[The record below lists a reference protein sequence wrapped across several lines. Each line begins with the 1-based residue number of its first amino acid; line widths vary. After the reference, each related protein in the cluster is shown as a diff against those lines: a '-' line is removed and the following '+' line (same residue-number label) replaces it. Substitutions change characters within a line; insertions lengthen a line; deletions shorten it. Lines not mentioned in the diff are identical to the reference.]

1 VEDAKKPDATDD
13 LCGRL
18 RKKILQLTR
27 LCKIPN
33 PTHEELSEMDALIV
47 DLRKN
52 GYTSKEIEEIVE
64 GDRVQDTI
72 RKKLSGVKVEDESVK
87 NRMGALI
94 RRMAIADVD
103 IKDAEEMLKVK
114 ETILAP
120 ADVTIGDLTSLV
132 EEAKKAGYDV
142 KMIVDTYKGQKQSGL
157 SFKDLSATLDH
168 NKAMESLG
176 ITRTDLQ
183 QISAIAGKNNRDKSN
198 VLNSVVAYD
207 NLEAIC
213 LEIKKREEILDK
225 LRMEIETTTV
235 KKNKLDVELEHLQP
249 VIGMCSDLM
258 HKLHFNIASIRSI
271 HRCAQKYGNPFAVIE
286 AVDQYGTLQQIVESV
301 EQSSQTK
308 AQLDAEISQR
318 RLTIRSLRGQE
329 EALRSTVTGLVEPL
343 IKEITRT
350 YKESV
355 SAITAS
361 LEDMLA
367 HVQKAATEHGRRLET
382 SQILADDLKFLKI
395 AKTLLWIPQE
405 AKKLPIE
412 FAISLLN
419 IAKNILIA
427 KEDKSTIDFDDAL
440 LVPRDS
446 VYRSEKADA
455 VKLVQGAIRALEAR
469 RINSIGGEVA

>member
-1 VEDAKKPDATDD
+1 MEDAKQPDEADD
-13 LCGRL
+13 LRGRL
-18 RKKILQLTR
+18 QKNILRLIN

-33 PTHEELSEMDALIV
+33 PTHAELSEMDALFV

-87 NRMGALI
+87 DRMGALI
-94 RRMAIADVD
+94 RRMAIANLD
-103 IKDAEEMLKVK
+103 IKDAEEMLKMQ

-132 EEAKKAGYDV
+132 EEATKAGYDV
-142 KMIVDTYKGQKQSGL
+142 KMIVDTYKGQEQSGL
-157 SFKDLSATLDH
+157 SFKDIRAILDH

-176 ITRTDLQ
+176 ITITDLQ
-183 QISAIAGKNNRDKSN
+183 QISAIAGKNNRDKGN

-207 NLEAIC
+207 NLEAIY

-225 LRMEIETTTV
+225 LKMEIEATTV
-235 KKNKLDVELEHLQP
+235 KKNKLEVELQHLQP

-258 HKLHFNIASIRSI
+258 HKLHFSIASIRSI
-271 HRCAQKYGNPFAVIE
+271 HRCAQKYGSPFAVIE
-286 AVDQYGTLQQIVESV
+286 AVDQYGTLQRIIESV
-301 EQSSQTK
+301 EQSSQVK

-318 RLTIRSLRGQE
+318 RLTARSLRGQE
-329 EALRSTVTGLVEPL
+329 EALGSTVAGLLEL
-343 IKEITRT
+343 HFKEITRT

-355 SAITAS
+355 SAFTAS
-361 LEDMLA
+361 VGDMLA
-367 HVQKAATEHGRRLET
+367 RVQMAATEHGRRLEA
-382 SQILADDLKFLKI
+382 SQFLADDLKFLKI
-395 AKTLLWIPQE
+395 VKTLLWIPQE

-419 IAKNILIA
+419 VAKNILIA

-440 LVPRDS
+440 LVSRDS
-446 VYRSEKADA
+446 IYRNEKAEA
-455 VKLVQGAIRALEAR
+455 VKLVQGAIWALEER
-469 RINSIGGEVA
+469 RVNSIGGDIA